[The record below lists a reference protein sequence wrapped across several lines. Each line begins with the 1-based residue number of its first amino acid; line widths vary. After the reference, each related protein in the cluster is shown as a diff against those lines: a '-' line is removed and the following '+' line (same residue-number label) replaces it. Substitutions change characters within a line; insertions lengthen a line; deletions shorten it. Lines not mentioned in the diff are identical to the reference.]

1 MLWPRTTIYGYVDG
15 AGFVRLSMAFD
26 VLFTGL
32 KQLRDD
38 ISRARNTVRCLSR
51 SGGRSAQAQQRYRHV
66 RPTLLAARL
75 VHSVSRGSSL
85 RPTYSRLSHAEVYN
99 FGMVNALI
107 TEQGPNYAR
116 PQRWGWSSRERM
128 AF

>member
-1 MLWPRTTIYGYVDG
+1 MASHPIYGYVDG

-51 SGGRSAQAQQRYRHV
+51 SGGRSAHSAA
-66 RPTLLAARL
+66 TL
-75 VHSVSRGSSL
+75 S
-85 RPTYSRLSHAEVYN
+85 
-99 FGMVNALI
+99 
-107 TEQGPNYAR
+107 AR
-116 PQRWGWSSRERM
+116 PPDAIGRPASALGIPWQLSPTDLLT
-128 AF
+128 A